1 MATSRL
7 GGGVMYNKLI
17 FTYETEEESRCFVTC
32 VQAFSE
38 EGLNEAVQDIAK
50 EQNIPLGY
58 AVKIEKTSLK
68 KLAEEERLRVL
79 DELEDEYLALKYG
92 AENFDSEEYTRLKFK
107 RPKDYFALRNA
118 YADLSKYLRTRR
130 KVMQTV
136 DIAQVTVAEF
146 DKLVLESINSIANE
160 TNVNYLN

>member
-1 MATSRL
+1 
-7 GGGVMYNKLI
+7 MYYKLV

-68 KLAEEERLRVL
+68 KLAEEEKAQVL

-92 AENFDSEEYTRLKFK
+92 SDIFNSEEYTMLKFK
-107 RPKDYFALRNA
+107 HPKNYFALRNS
-118 YADLSKYLRTRR
+118 YADLRKYLCACR
-130 KVMQTV
+130 KIKKTV
-136 DIAQVTVAEF
+136 DTAQVTVAEF
-146 DKLVLESINSIANE
+146 DKLVLESINSIADEING
-160 TNVNYLN
+160 NYIN